1 MIVVK
6 GVAPATLM
14 VLDLLVQFFKPPS
27 CCWPLCARGQPPIP
41 PHVGGLLLESPQ
53 VGEMPAE
60 LPHVEGLPSE
70 SPQVGGVLS
79 EPPHVGGL
87 LLEPPHA
94 GGQSGG
100 FPKSPPDGSLST
112 VFTTLDP
119 KHEDTPINEDADD
132 EDSVY
137 KDAIYDANNNA
148 ISAYSTALYGSG
160 LDTIA
165 MTYPESGIN
174 AANRRMPHAI
184 TSDVYNEMRGTKPKD
199 LILLLSTQPDHF
211 PDLAILLINS
221 YYFYVRYGVVVILNI
236 TSTGTGPKDTLALTQ
251 PVKDESINHM
261 RQIVLT
267 PMMGPSLRL
276 KLMIPV
282 GHITSNSIITQ
293 ISNLTMGTCLITSTE
308 PKDIFMDPVSA

>member
-1 MIVVK
+1 M
-6 GVAPATLM
+6 
-14 VLDLLVQFFKPPS
+14 
-27 CCWPLCARGQPPIP
+27 
-41 PHVGGLLLESPQ
+41 
-53 VGEMPAE
+53 
-60 LPHVEGLPSE
+60 
-70 SPQVGGVLS
+70 LS

-160 LDTIA
+160 PDTIA

-184 TSDVYNEMRGTKPKD
+184 
-199 LILLLSTQPDHF
+199 
-211 PDLAILLINS
+211 
-221 YYFYVRYGVVVILNI
+221 
-236 TSTGTGPKDTLALTQ
+236 
-251 PVKDESINHM
+251 
-261 RQIVLT
+261 
-267 PMMGPSLRL
+267 
-276 KLMIPV
+276 
-282 GHITSNSIITQ
+282 
-293 ISNLTMGTCLITSTE
+293 
-308 PKDIFMDPVSA
+308 